1 MEPAHSPAPAAAS
14 PRAGLTHQIR
24 AFLERPLVTS
34 LATVDADGGPRQAVI
49 WYRLDADDTILVNAR
64 ADRRWP
70 ANLRREGRAAFS
82 VCDPGDPFSWVGL
95 IGRVIEIVD
104 DLERARGDIVA
115 LAHRYHDDQ
124 PDPADIAMF
133 RTQQRVS
140 FRISIDRVHDHL
152 ED

>member
-1 MEPAHSPAPAAAS
+1 MEPAHSPAPAVAAS
-14 PRAGLTHQIR
+14 NTRLPDRIR

-49 WYRLDADDTILVNAR
+49 WYRLDDDTILVNAR

-70 ANLRREGRAAFS
+70 ANLRRTGRAAFAI
-82 VCDPGDPFSWVGL
+82 CDPADPFSWVG
-95 IGRVIEIVD
+95 ITGRVTEVVD
-104 DLERARGDIVA
+104 DLEAARGDIVA
-115 LAHRYHDDQ
+115 LAHRYHDGQ
-124 PDPADIAMF
+124 PDPEDIATF

-140 FRISIDRVHDHL
+140 FRVSIDAVHDHL